1 MLADCSEG
9 KMTVYNED
17 IMKFNVPAAFPNVEG
32 VDQICNTFATRCENA
47 DAVKATTLL

>member
-17 IMKFNVPAAFPNVEG
+17 IMKFNVPAAFPKVER
-32 VDQICNTFATRCENA
+32 VEWEKDCKFCY
-47 DAVKATTLL
+47 

>member
-32 VDQICNTFATRCENA
+32 VEWEKDCKF
-47 DAVKATTLL
+47 